1 MAEVEV
7 DDTTVADTRLPAS
20 TFASTMRTMV
30 ISPTQQSSHCIFLI
44 NERER
49 EKGGGRERGGGDF
62 QPHSGSCAATPRT
75 CSYPERD
82 RQSKREK
89 EREREDW
96 LPSFLLCRR
105 VRDLSAPGF
114 PCNFFIF
121 SCDFYTVFIVAF
133 LLPLEWTVFLPA
145 SFPCQHGNCCVQ
157 EEEFKKRCDFFC
169 GSKS

>member
-49 EKGGGRERGGGDF
+49 ERKGEGERGGGGLGIF
-62 QPHSGSCAATPRT
+62 SLTLAAVQLPHVHAHIRRET
-75 CSYPERD
+75 D
-82 RQSKREK
+82 RV
-89 EREREDW
+89 RERKKTD
-96 LPSFLLCRR
+96 FLLFC
-105 VRDLSAPGF
+105 SADACVTYLLPDF
-114 PCNFFIF
+114 PATFF

-133 LLPLEWTVFLPA
+133 LLPLE
-145 SFPCQHGNCCVQ
+145 
-157 EEEFKKRCDFFC
+157 
-169 GSKS
+169 

>member
-49 EKGGGRERGGGDF
+49 EKGGGVGYF

-82 RQSKREK
+82 RQSKTEK
-89 EREREDW
+89 ERKKTDFLLFCSADACVTYLLPDFPATFYFFLRF
-96 LPSFLLCRR
+96 LYCFHRRIPPSFGMNCFPACIVSMPAWELLCPRGR
-105 VRDLSAPGF
+105 
-114 PCNFFIF
+114 I
-121 SCDFYTVFIVAF
+121 
-133 LLPLEWTVFLPA
+133 
-145 SFPCQHGNCCVQ
+145 
-157 EEEFKKRCDFFC
+157 
-169 GSKS
+169 